1 MTIKIMVVFGTRPEA
16 IKMAPICHLIKDD
29 KKFFKSVICLT
40 GQHREMLDQ
49 VMKTFN
55 LTADIDLNIMKKKQ
69 DLTSINSLILVKMN
83 EVLKKIK
90 PDMVL
95 VHGDTTT
102 AFATSLA
109 CFYNNILVAH
119 VEAGLRTNNIS
130 SPYPE
135 EFNRQMVS
143 KIADIHFAPTYRNVN
158 NLLLEGIKKNKILL
172 TGNTVID
179 SLYWIIKS
187 INNNKSKKRRLT
199 NNLLKKLTFNFEK
212 NKFVLITGHRR
223 ENFGPGLIQI
233 CKAIKILAKKHS
245 DIHFIYPLH
254 MNPSVQVPVKK
265 SLGNIHNVHLIKP
278 LEYETFILLLYNC
291 YFVLTDSGGIQEEAP
306 SLGKPVLVMRETT
319 ERPEAII
326 AGTVKLVGTDT
337 KSIVKNS
344 NKLINNK
351 KFYNSMTEKNNPY
364 GKGNSSIKIINY
376 VKKYFNGNKK

>member
-1 MTIKIMVVFGTRPEA
+1 
-16 IKMAPICHLIKDD
+16 
-29 KKFFKSVICLT
+29 
-40 GQHREMLDQ
+40 
-49 VMKTFN
+49 
-55 LTADIDLNIMKKKQ
+55 
-69 DLTSINSLILVKMN
+69 MN

-265 SLGNIHNVHLIKP
+265 SLDNIHNVHLIKP